1 MTATSQTASAPKHEP
16 WTTPRVIEALRTR
29 YAPPAFALLTEVP
42 DGTGTH
48 KVRTADA
55 IAMSLWP
62 SRGLTLHG
70 FEVKVSRGDWLKELA
85 NPQKAERFWRYCD
98 FWWLVVGD
106 ASIVKDVELPP
117 TWGLFVP
124 RGDRLHVARE
134 AVLLEPEPIG
144 RPFLAA
150 LFRKVAEAACSPD
163 DLQQRLDAA
172 RREGAERHRSRL
184 EFDLKQLRE
193 RHQELVKQVN
203 DFQAASG
210 ITIAHRWGP
219 NAQQVGQAVRLV
231 VGGDKATKESL
242 QQLTRIRQQLQHID
256 ASITEVLDGHAAAI
270 DPNDL

>member
-1 MTATSQTASAPKHEP
+1 VTAAAQTAKPVP
-16 WTTPRVIEALRTR
+16 WTTPRVIEALRAR
-29 YAPPAFALLTEVP
+29 YAAPAFALLTEVP
-42 DGTGTH
+42 DGTGTQ

-62 SRGLTLHG
+62 SRGLSLHG

-98 FWWLVVGD
+98 FWWLVLGD
-106 ASIVKDVELPP
+106 AAIAREVELPP
-117 TWGLFVP
+117 TWGLLVP

-150 LFRKVAEAACSPD
+150 LFRKVADAACSPEE
-163 DLQQRLDAA
+163 LEQRIEAA
-172 RREGAERHRSRL
+172 RRDGEERHRSHL

-193 RHQELVKQVN
+193 RYQELVQQVN

-231 VGGDKATKESL
+231 LGGEKATKDSL
-242 QQLTRIRQQLQHID
+242 SRLTAIRHQLQHID
-256 ASITEVLDGHAAAI
+256 TQIAEVLDGHAAAI
-270 DPNDL
+270 DPDDL